1 MQVIEQQNQ
10 EQFNAKMNKEVVE
23 LQDDYC
29 NTSTDSSMND
39 EEVKEEI
46 KVNVDEQMEGS
57 EEYEEFPQST
67 VIHPCGHYCNGVD
80 GESRNLPCQN
90 GECMQFA

>member
-57 EEYEEFPQST
+57 
-67 VIHPCGHYCNGVD
+67 D
-80 GESRNLPCQN
+80 
-90 GECMQFA
+90 